1 MDMMTPN
8 FFLDRTKQHLIF
20 MTLLQSHLVN
30 ELQNAENL
38 KINVTL
44 KDIILN
50 AWATELHV
58 YLVKKCTYIHYQ
70 KKK

>member
-1 MDMMTPN
+1 MILD

-20 MTLLQSHLVN
+20 MIILQSHLVI

-44 KDIILN
+44 KDVILN
-50 AWATELHV
+50 ARATKLHD

>member
-1 MDMMTPN
+1 
-8 FFLDRTKQHLIF
+8 

-30 ELQNAENL
+30 ELQNAEHL

-50 AWATELHV
+50 ARATKLHV

>member
-1 MDMMTPN
+1 MIPN
-8 FFLDRTKQHLIF
+8 FFLDRTKHHLIF
-20 MTLLQSHLVN
+20 MILLQSHLVI

-38 KINVTL
+38 KIYVTL
-44 KDIILN
+44 KRSVILN
-50 AWATELHV
+50 AQAKKLHD